1 MIYED
6 GVFKPLKKVKLPE
19 KTRGKVIVEEKK
31 LTDDV
36 EKLSK
41 DIDEIL
47 EHVEIDEDPLKIL
60 LEMRNRSWD

>member
-1 MIYED
+1 VIYED

-36 EKLSK
+36 EELSK